1 MIISIS
7 VGEDDPMLKFAR
19 KFPDQ
24 RSPSIPRN
32 RDVIAVAIQQGWKYF
47 ACTGDSKHLDIT
59 AIFDSSSS
67 DGNYLLDFL
76 TDKINARQNN
86 EKQETVERI
95 LNFWEEQSFI
105 NEQGRRVVE
114 LKDNAVVILKGLTH
128 RNKWKEE
135 QKIILSIID
144 AFYVCDGSFVV
155 FILSVNTVTRGHL
168 IWGLDPKIV
177 SDLVAD
183 DGVFRIQNGLHK
195 TKEVLITGKITLCS
209 SFKVAYNSFQHKIM

>member
-59 AIFDSSSS
+59 VIFDSSSS

-128 RNKWKEE
+128 RNK
-135 QKIILSIID
+135 
-144 AFYVCDGSFVV
+144 
-155 FILSVNTVTRGHL
+155 
-168 IWGLDPKIV
+168 
-177 SDLVAD
+177 
-183 DGVFRIQNGLHK
+183 
-195 TKEVLITGKITLCS
+195 
-209 SFKVAYNSFQHKIM
+209 